1 MKLLTLEKNYT
12 DKTVTSSPV
21 YTFSYNV
28 LSLKLNN
35 KMLYNELKTLS
46 KDEMIDDYGN
56 SDDINLQSSVIKD
69 ISHYLF
75 KDFSDIIKEKVFD
88 ANLQVKS
95 IFIHIYI
102 EAEMAK
108 FIIHELRFNLRTMFN
123 QQFWNSLLMSYTV
136 TLPLNVSQRY
146 QFILYTPIQ
155 NLARY
160 PCFNIS
166 QK

>member
-1 MKLLTLEKNYT
+1 MNLLSLKKIHI
-12 DKTVTSSPV
+12 DKTVTNSTG
-21 YTFSYNV
+21 YTFKYTV

-46 KDEMIDDYGN
+46 RDEMIDDYGN
-56 SDDINLQSSVIKD
+56 CDDINLQSSVIKD

-75 KDFSDIIKEKVFD
+75 DEFSDIIKKKVFD
-88 ANLQVKS
+88 TNLQVKS
-95 IFIHIYI
+95 IFVHISI

-108 FIIHELRFNLRTMFN
+108 FIIHELRFNLRIMFN
-123 QQFWNSLLMSYTV
+123 QQFWNSLLMSYIV
-136 TLPLNVSQRY
+136 TLPLDMSQKY

-155 NLARY
+155 NFTRY

-166 QK
+166 QE

>member
-1 MKLLTLEKNYT
+1 MKLLTLEKNYN

-21 YTFSYNV
+21 YTFSCNV

-75 KDFSDIIKEKVFD
+75 KDFSDIIKEKSSYISISKLKWP
-88 ANLQVKS
+88 NLLS
-95 IFIHIYI
+95 
-102 EAEMAK
+102 M
-108 FIIHELRFNLRTMFN
+108 N
-123 QQFWNSLLMSYTV
+123 
-136 TLPLNVSQRY
+136 
-146 QFILYTPIQ
+146 
-155 NLARY
+155 
-160 PCFNIS
+160 
-166 QK
+166 